1 MVRVER
7 LFHHHWQCRWGG
19 WSRSL
24 FLLYLLRSFL
34 RIKRIWNAAIS
45 EAKNKTTIGRRD
57 ILCYWFI
64 WITASLLF
72 YNTKQI
78 SCYSENLQQW
88 EAKKGFSVGVC
99 IISGWYY
106 TVFWLNFL
114 WPLSMVW
121 ALRLLWNDS
130 VMFQREQREWILED
144 SYLFGFWNE
153 MHDCICE
160 SFNLHLKRG
169 WIQRATHST
178 VLRIYYKVAMHISK
192 IPYISILNWLP
203 ALLNCISF
211 SHKICCNL
219 GGPLTIYNFHSVESI
234 LYSPKLCLDLK
245 ISKILFVFHET
256 CLEMAISVG
265 QFSVVKCG
273 ASQRTLHWKWF
284 RG

>member
-1 MVRVER
+1 MTFSPFSIYESPQYAIKVCFCNPKVFSSWNPFEWIFCISFNQLGHIMVRVER

-34 RIKRIWNAAIS
+34 RMKRIWNAAIS

-121 ALRLLWNDS
+121 ASRLLCNDS
-130 VMFQREQREWILED
+130 VMFQREQRE
-144 SYLFGFWNE
+144 
-153 MHDCICE
+153 
-160 SFNLHLKRG
+160 
-169 WIQRATHST
+169 
-178 VLRIYYKVAMHISK
+178 
-192 IPYISILNWLP
+192 
-203 ALLNCISF
+203 
-211 SHKICCNL
+211 
-219 GGPLTIYNFHSVESI
+219 
-234 LYSPKLCLDLK
+234 
-245 ISKILFVFHET
+245 
-256 CLEMAISVG
+256 
-265 QFSVVKCG
+265 
-273 ASQRTLHWKWF
+273 
-284 RG
+284 